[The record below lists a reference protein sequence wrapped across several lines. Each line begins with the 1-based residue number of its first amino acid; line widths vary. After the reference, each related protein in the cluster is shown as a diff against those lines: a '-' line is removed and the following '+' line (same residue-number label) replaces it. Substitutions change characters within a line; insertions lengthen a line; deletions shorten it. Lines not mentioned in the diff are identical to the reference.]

1 MKNLLKIIAALAA
14 IALGLYLIYVLR
26 VLLVYVVISVV
37 LSLIGQP
44 IMQLFQKVKLGRFE
58 LPNALSALLTMLFF
72 VLVIAGVV
80 SLFVPLIAEQARIIA
95 AIDTNEV
102 VHRLEG
108 PYQNFLQFLSQ
119 FRLSEQ
125 TYDQDFFRSKVFEML
140 QFSKISNL
148 AENMFGI
155 LGNIFVAL
163 FSISFM
169 TFFFLKDAKLFSNIM
184 LTITPDAQEQKVT
197 TILKNSNRLLR
208 RYFVGIL
215 IQMTLITII
224 LSTVLTILGVK
235 NALLIGFLGALLNL
249 IPYIGPIIGAVLG
262 VTITIIS
269 HLNLSF
275 HSELLPLIIG
285 VAITFLCT
293 QLIDNL
299 VFQPFIFSNSVSA
312 HPLEIF
318 LIISIAGTLSGITG
332 MIVAI
337 PVYTLLRIIA
347 KEFLSEYKV
356 VNSLTRDI

>member
-1 MKNLLKIIAALAA
+1 MLKILTALAA

-44 IMQLFQKVKLGRFE
+44 ILQLFQKVKLGRFT

-72 VLVIAGVV
+72 MLIIVGIF
-80 SLFVPLIAEQARIIA
+80 SLFVPLVAEQARIIA

-108 PYQNFLQFLSQ
+108 PYKNILHFSSQ
-119 FRLSEQ
+119 FSLSEQ
-125 TYDQDFFRSKVFEML
+125 NYDHEFFRTKVFELL

-148 AENMFGI
+148 AENMLGI

-163 FSISFM
+163 FSVSFI
-169 TFFFLKDAKLFSNIM
+169 TFFFLKDSKLFSKIIF
-184 LTITPDAQEQKVT
+184 LITPDAQGQKVA

-208 RYFVGIL
+208 RYFIGIL
-215 IQMTLITII
+215 IQMTLITLII
-224 LSTVLTILGVK
+224 STALTFLGVK

-262 VTITIIS
+262 IIITIIT
-269 HLNLSF
+269 HLNF
-275 HSELLPLIIG
+275 GFQSELLPLIIG

-299 VFQPFIFSNSVSA
+299 IFQPIIFSNSVSA

-332 MIVAI
+332 MIIAI